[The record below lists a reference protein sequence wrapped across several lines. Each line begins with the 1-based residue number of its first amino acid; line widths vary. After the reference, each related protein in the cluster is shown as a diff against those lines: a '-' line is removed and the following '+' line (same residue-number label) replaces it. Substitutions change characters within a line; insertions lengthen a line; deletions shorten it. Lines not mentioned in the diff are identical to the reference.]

1 MDPLLIYKW
10 FQRAMSNAGR
20 KISLPTNTPP
30 EKTYQ
35 YRAVAKFAKQV
46 DEWGLSEPVT
56 CALVNA
62 VVRYGKQQDLLN
74 KGASLLNMKSVLKI
88 CHDLLREEITQNEV
102 LIESLRYS
110 KNFLQKSVAGGN
122 TTDCLV
128 TKEKRGG
135 FTNFTRWYRSGDLS
149 SSFISLSKS
158 CRKALNLLPF
168 DERGEFPLDNALLKN
183 RIRLLSDRELYK
195 IIKEI
200 MSDDLM
206 VVGTQME
213 HIR

>member
-1 MDPLLIYKW
+1 
-10 FQRAMSNAGR
+10 MSHAGR

-62 VVRYGKQQDLLN
+62 VVRYGKKQDLLN

-88 CHDLLREEITQNEV
+88 CHDLLREEITRNEV
-102 LIESLRYS
+102 VVESLRHS
-110 KNFLQKSVAGGN
+110 KNFLQKSIAGGEA
-122 TTDCLV
+122 TERLV
-128 TKEKRGG
+128 TKERRGG
-135 FTNFTRWYRSGDLS
+135 YTNFTRWYRSGDLS
-149 SSFISLSKS
+149 SSFIAISKS
-158 CRKALNLLPF
+158 CRRALNLLPF
-168 DERGEFPLDNALLKN
+168 DERGDFPTDAILLKT
-183 RIRLLSDRELYK
+183 RIRLLSDAEMCSTV
-195 IIKEI
+195 KEI
-200 MSDDLM
+200 MGSDLL

-213 HIR
+213 QVK